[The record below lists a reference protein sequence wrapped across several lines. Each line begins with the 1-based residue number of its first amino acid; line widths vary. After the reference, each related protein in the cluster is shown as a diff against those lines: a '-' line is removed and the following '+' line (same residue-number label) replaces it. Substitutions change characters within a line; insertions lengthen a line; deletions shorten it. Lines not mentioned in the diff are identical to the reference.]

1 MEALDDDKY
10 IDHNPEAEPYA
21 KFKFTVE
28 RSLGLVTFHNA
39 ECGLQTAIFGLKQDL
54 KSLFNIPA
62 ERQVWTLRN
71 RVLDDTKCLENYG
84 ITGIENESTRGDG
97 IQIVV
102 KSTI

>member
-1 MEALDDDKY
+1 
-10 IDHNPEAEPYA
+10 
-21 KFKFTVE
+21 
-28 RSLGLVTFHNA
+28 
-39 ECGLQTAIFGLKQDL
+39 
-54 KSLFNIPA
+54 FNIPA

-71 RVLDDTKCLENYG
+71 RVLDDTKCLQNYG